1 MNKEIFSF
9 QSSKVNNPFQINNN
23 NQERSNSKSMTI
35 INNSKMDFL
44 YFKNDILKDLKKFE
58 KDLTDKYN
66 KGDLIL
72 KEEIIDINININS
85 MNTKISELSTLH

>member
-1 MNKEIFSF
+1 MNNEIFSF
-9 QSSKVNNPFQINNN
+9 KSSKVNNSFQINNS

-35 INNSKMDFL
+35 MNNSMDFL

-72 KEEIIDINININS
+72 KEEIIDINII
-85 MNTKISELSTLH
+85 II

>member
-1 MNKEIFSF
+1 
-9 QSSKVNNPFQINNN
+9 
-23 NQERSNSKSMTI
+23 MTI

>member
-1 MNKEIFSF
+1 MNNEIFSF
-9 QSSKVNNPFQINNN
+9 KSSKVNNSFQINNS

-35 INNSKMDFL
+35 MNNSMDFL